1 MNITLPKW
9 RGVILFLMKYA
20 WLAIVVLAAVALDAQ
35 ASGGR
40 VAAHAGAHIGSPH
53 PAHGPAYGHPG
64 HIYPS
69 HGHGT
74 VVFGAA
80 FVGLG
85 YWPGYYYPPPV
96 YYAPPPP
103 PVSYWYYCAPLGAYY
118 PYVPSC
124 PGPWQPVPASPYN
137 Y

>member
-1 MNITLPKW
+1 MC
-9 RGVILFLMKYA
+9 
-20 WLAIVVLAAVALDAQ
+20 AALLALDAQ

-40 VAAHAGAHIGSPH
+40 VAAHAGPH
-53 PAHGPAYGHPG
+53 VGGPVRVHPG
-64 HIYPS
+64 HVYPS
-69 HGHGT
+69 RVHGT
-74 VVFGAA
+74 VVLGAA

-85 YWPGYYYPPPV
+85 YWPGYYPPPV

-103 PVSYWYYCAPLGAYY
+103 PPAAYWYYCPQAGAYY

-124 PGPWQPVPASPYN
+124 PGPWQLVAPTPYN

>member
-1 MNITLPKW
+1 M
-9 RGVILFLMKYA
+9 R
-20 WLAIVVLAAVALDAQ
+20 LAILLLAFMSLAAH

-40 VAAHAGAHIGSPH
+40 VAAHAAPRTGGPQ
-53 PAHGPAYGHPG
+53 PAHDHPG
-64 HIYPS
+64 HFPS
-69 HGHGT
+69 HVHGT
-74 VVFGAA
+74 VVVGAA

-103 PVSYWYYCAPLGAYY
+103 PPVAYWYYCPQAGAYY
-118 PYVPSC
+118 PYAPSC
-124 PGPWQPVPASPYN
+124 PGPWQLVSPTPYT